1 MKNPQYAHSLKTE
14 RVKEKD
20 FPYNGETITCTNE
33 LLSFVRKLQ
42 DSDIEKMLILY
53 LDAQNK
59 LTCMQVITGTVNQAV
74 VFPRE
79 VVKHAILSGACAII
93 MVHNHPSG
101 CIKPSDSDIRITN
114 TIKDVC
120 KTLDILVHDHVIIGG
135 TNYFPLERRG
145 LYFNGGE

>member
-1 MKNPQYAHSLKTE
+1 
-14 RVKEKD
+14 
-20 FPYNGETITCTNE
+20 
-33 LLSFVRKLQ
+33 
-42 DSDIEKMLILY
+42 MLILY

-79 VVKHAILSGACAII
+79 VIKHAILSGACAII

-101 CIKPSDSDIRITN
+101 NIKPSDSDIRITN

-120 KTLDILVHDHVIIGG
+120 KSLDIWFTIISLSEELI
-135 TNYFPLERRG
+135 TIPLERRE